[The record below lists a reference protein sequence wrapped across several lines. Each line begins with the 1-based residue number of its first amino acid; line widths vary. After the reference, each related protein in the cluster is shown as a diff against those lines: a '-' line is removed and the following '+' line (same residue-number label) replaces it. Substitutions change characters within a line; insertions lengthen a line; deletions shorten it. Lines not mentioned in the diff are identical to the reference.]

1 MYTVWQ
7 QLKPHLILKR
17 LFRNN
22 NPQSNLK
29 TSQNIVVIAV
39 SVVRLFSKLQGFHY
53 QRNLV
58 FPALLRS
65 SLPTFRRSSSTAFR
79 WFDNFNLS
87 DWSLTFSLFC
97 CSTWPFTS
105 QKWGP
110 TWMDHS
116 IFFKWIMTHQK
127 KGGKIYSAR
136 VTWSFYVMFGL
147 VSLGL
152 QKAFKTTVPLVDKI
166 LHQLGWLK
174 HCNLCDMI
182 WCDIM
187 WYSNFNIYVYI
198 YTCLTSAD
206 WPDFARHP
214 NYTAVL

>member
-1 MYTVWQ
+1 MCLLDWEVLPWLAQELKIDPFQPWIVASPVYDCFVLSSACSERKKVAKLLCTYNSYQCQKDPAFHMYTVWQ
-7 QLKPHLILKR
+7 QLKPHLISKC
-17 LFRNN
+17 LFQNN

-29 TSQNIVVIAV
+29 TSQIIVVIAV

-110 TWMDHS
+110 PRMDHS
-116 IFFKWIMTHQK
+116 IFQNE
-127 KGGKIYSAR
+127 S
-136 VTWSFYVMFGL
+136 
-147 VSLGL
+147 
-152 QKAFKTTVPLVDKI
+152 
-166 LHQLGWLK
+166 WLATK
-174 HCNLCDMI
+174 
-182 WCDIM
+182 
-187 WYSNFNIYVYI
+187 
-198 YTCLTSAD
+198 
-206 WPDFARHP
+206 
-214 NYTAVL
+214 

>member
-1 MYTVWQ
+1 MFRTKKGCQ
-7 QLKPHLILKR
+7 TALHLQHLSMSKGCSFPHVYRMTTIETSSYLKR
-17 LFRNN
+17 LFQNN

-110 TWMDHS
+110 PRMDHS
-116 IFFKWIMTHQK
+116 IFQNESWLTK
-127 KGGKIYSAR
+127 K
-136 VTWSFYVMFGL
+136 
-147 VSLGL
+147 
-152 QKAFKTTVPLVDKI
+152 
-166 LHQLGWLK
+166 
-174 HCNLCDMI
+174 
-182 WCDIM
+182 
-187 WYSNFNIYVYI
+187 
-198 YTCLTSAD
+198 
-206 WPDFARHP
+206 
-214 NYTAVL
+214 